1 MISEFEGNSAE
12 VITPIIDL
20 ETAIFIDQ
28 HVDDGTMFQLL
39 YIDGPSDWTK
49 PLPLT
54 GDRAFLIKH
63 DPTVKKIKF
72 VIRSKV

>member
-28 HVDDGTMFQLL
+28 HVDDGTMFQAQ
-39 YIDGPSDWTK
+39 YADGPNDWTT

-54 GDRAFLIKH
+54 GDRAFLVKH
-63 DPTVKKIKF
+63 DPTISRIKF
-72 VIRSKV
+72 IIRSRL